1 MLTGETTLRVRYP
14 ETDQMGVVHHS
25 HFLVW
30 FEMGRTELMRDNGC
44 SYADLEKEGVMM
56 PVIEA
61 SCRYLS
67 PARYDEVLTVRT
79 RITEV
84 SRVRARFEYEVVRLS
99 DGKRLATG
107 STRHAA
113 TDGRGVPC
121 RMPARVL
128 ALFEAGAGV
137 GDD

>member
-1 MLTGETTLRVRYP
+1 MTGSVDVRVRYP

-30 FEMGRTELMRDNGC
+30 FEIGRTELMRDNGC
-44 SYADLEKEGVMM
+44 AYADMEKEGVMM

-61 SCRYLS
+61 VCRYLS

-79 RITEV
+79 RVAEV
-84 SRVRARFEYEVVRLS
+84 TRVTARFEYEVTRPADGRL
-99 DGKRLATG
+99 LARG

-113 TDGRGVPC
+113 TDARGVPC
-121 RMPARVL
+121 RLPDRVVT
-128 ALFEAGAGV
+128 LFEKGSGV
-137 GDD
+137 GDG